1 MEYCKE
7 EGRRIIKMLLVICP
21 HCKNKIELVF
31 ENLFWTDDEKAFYKC
46 QSCGREIT
54 DADRFNMLLNMDC
67 EQLKELKFPVSILFN
82 ALYSPFVSFA
92 EIVQEFKRDRT
103 DNNKFESFAKYWLGK
118 GLEEK

>member
-1 MEYCKE
+1 
-7 EGRRIIKMLLVICP
+7 
-21 HCKNKIELVF
+21 
-31 ENLFWTDDEKAFYKC
+31 
-46 QSCGREIT
+46 
-54 DADRFNMLLNMDC
+54 MLLNMDC